1 MRISSS
7 WAIRSG
13 IIAGSLMLL
22 AACQQP
28 TYYRPVSFGLEPID
42 AAWSAGFAG
51 KVGYVELH
59 GLPQTASASDLMADM
74 SSPATAAP
82 AAAFTTDPEKAADP
96 RYRVVLAFATPAA
109 TDGNAACAMASE
121 PPATSPAPAPGG
133 DVQAALCSGSERV
146 SEIRIAAHDTMTL
159 GDGNR
164 ETDRAILRQ
173 VMRHLYRPTTEGTS
187 DGGCSVV
194 NVNC

>member
-1 MRISSS
+1 MRMSSS
-7 WAIRSG
+7 LVLRSG
-13 IIAGSLMLL
+13 IVAGALLL

-28 TYYRPVSFGLEPID
+28 TYYRPVSFGLEPIE

-82 AAAFTTDPEKAADP
+82 AAGFTTDPEKAADP
-96 RYRVVLAFATPAA
+96 RYRIVLAFGTAA
-109 TDGNAACAMASE
+109 GVDGNAACAI
-121 PPATSPAPAPGG
+121 ATDSTVAFAPTETGE
-133 DVQAALCSGSERV
+133 VQAALCSGSERV
-146 SEIRIAAHDTMTL
+146 SEIRIAAHESMTL

-164 ETDRAILRQ
+164 DTDRAILRQ
-173 VMRHLYRPTTEGTS
+173 VVRHLYRPTTESDS
-187 DGGCSVV
+187 DGSCSVSSFS
-194 NVNC
+194 C